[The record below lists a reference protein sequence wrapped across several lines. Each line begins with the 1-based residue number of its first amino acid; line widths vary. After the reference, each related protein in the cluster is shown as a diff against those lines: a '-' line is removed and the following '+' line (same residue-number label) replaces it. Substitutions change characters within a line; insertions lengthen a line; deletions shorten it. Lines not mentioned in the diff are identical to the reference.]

1 MCLIPI
7 TKVRVSGIMGLM
19 SVDAKYEDAGT
30 PIARGAN
37 INAKLITAAPEMHEL
52 LEECGNVLEAVDI
65 EFKAYGL
72 ERADVSNLLDK
83 VDALL
88 RRVKQ

>member
-1 MCLIPI
+1 MWS
-7 TKVRVSGIMGLM
+7 VGIHE
-19 SVDAKYEDAGT
+19 KYGPYVYDGDGT
-30 PIARGAN
+30 PIAIMRGAN
-37 INAKLITAAPEMHEL
+37 ASANAKLIATAPEMHKL

-88 RRVKQ
+88 RRVK